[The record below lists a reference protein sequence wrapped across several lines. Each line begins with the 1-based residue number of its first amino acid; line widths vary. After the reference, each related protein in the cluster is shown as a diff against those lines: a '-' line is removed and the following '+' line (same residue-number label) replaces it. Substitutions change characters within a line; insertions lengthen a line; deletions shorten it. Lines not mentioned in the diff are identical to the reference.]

1 MAQTIPCGVM
11 TTFAVVG
18 TAAGSAS
25 SSGALSDDPL
35 QIVQQLIR

>member
-11 TTFAVVG
+11 TTLAVIG
-18 TAAGSAS
+18 TAAGSAP
-25 SSGALSDDPL
+25 SSGTLSDDRL